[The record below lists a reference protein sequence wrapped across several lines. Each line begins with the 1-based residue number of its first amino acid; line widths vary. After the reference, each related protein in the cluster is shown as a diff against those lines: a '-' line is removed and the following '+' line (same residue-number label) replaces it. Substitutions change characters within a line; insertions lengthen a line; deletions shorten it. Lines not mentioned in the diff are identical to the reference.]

1 MDRKTEHLLHH
12 ILLFQGIKAVLN
24 SVQKRNCF
32 ADNARHIS
40 NKTMHQKDADTDYRE
55 DTKTN
60 KKSSER
66 CNWRCEA
73 LCRES
78 PLKGKKGGS
87 LLVN

>member
-1 MDRKTEHLLHH
+1 MQD
-12 ILLFQGIKAVLN
+12 ILVTTLCIKKM
-24 SVQKRNCF
+24 Q
-32 ADNARHIS
+32 
-40 NKTMHQKDADTDYRE
+40 TDYRE

-66 CNWRCEA
+66 CNWHREA

-87 LLVN
+87 LLVNQWGPEIANETTEKQDSRDLHTIIRL

>member
-1 MDRKTEHLLHH
+1 
-12 ILLFQGIKAVLN
+12 
-24 SVQKRNCF
+24 
-32 ADNARHIS
+32 
-40 NKTMHQKDADTDYRE
+40 MHQKDADTDYRE